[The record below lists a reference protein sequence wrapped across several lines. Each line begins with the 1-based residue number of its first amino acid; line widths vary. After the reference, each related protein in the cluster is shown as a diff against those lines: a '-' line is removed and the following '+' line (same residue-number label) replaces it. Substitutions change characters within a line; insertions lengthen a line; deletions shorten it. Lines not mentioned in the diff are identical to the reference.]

1 MRVLDKYIVRQYITS
16 YLIIL
21 ISFSVLFIVI
31 EVFDRLPRV
40 LRHTSDFWL
49 IAQYFLLR
57 VPYLFVLTSPVNV
70 LLAGLF
76 LMNSLSK
83 YNESIAIRAAGIS
96 IFRMI
101 TPLLI
106 IGIFISAIVALF
118 GEYVMPKANTRQNY
132 IYNVEMRQREVED
145 IRIRSN
151 IYYSDDRFIY
161 FIGFFDGFQNRK
173 RIIDITQLDSDNR
186 IIRKIQANEAIWNG
200 EDWEF
205 VNTHIRDFDD
215 SELINY
221 AFFQNIVLPYIS
233 VTPLDFIK
241 SGKSPMQMNYME
253 LSEYIERLQRIG
265 DKHHR
270 ELIDLYMK
278 ISFPLANFI
287 ILLFCVPMATASM
300 RSKGRGILF
309 LLGLFICF
317 LYLLVLRIFQSLGYN
332 EIIYPLTAVLMPHII
347 FFSLGVFFVIKAEI

>member
-1 MRVLDKYIVRQYITS
+1 MRVLDKYLIRQYVFS

-21 ISFSVLFIVI
+21 LSFSILFIVI

-76 LMNSLSK
+76 LMNGLSK

-96 IFRMI
+96 ILRMI
-101 TPLLI
+101 MPLLV
-106 IGIFISAIVALF
+106 IGLIISALVALF
-118 GEYVMPKANTRQNY
+118 GEYVMPLANTRQDY

-161 FIGFFDGFQNRK
+161 YIGFFDGFQNRK
-173 RIIDITQLDSDNR
+173 RIIDITQLDDENR
-186 IIRKIQANEAIWNG
+186 IVRKIQANEAVWNG
-200 EDWEF
+200 ENWEF
-205 VNTHIRDFDD
+205 RNTHIRDFENA
-215 SELINY
+215 ELVHY
-221 AFFQNIVLPYIS
+221 EYHPSIVLPYIS

-241 SGKSPMQMNYME
+241 SGKSPMQMNYFE
-253 LSEYIERLQRIG
+253 LSEYIERLKRIG

-270 ELIDLYMK
+270 ELIDLNMK
-278 ISFPLANFI
+278 ISYPLANFI
-287 ILLFCVPMATASM
+287 ILLFCVPMATASV
-300 RSKGRGILF
+300 RSKGRGMIF
-309 LLGLFICF
+309 LLGIFICF
-317 LYLLVLRIFQSLGYN
+317 SYLVVLRICQSLGYN
-332 EIIYPLTAVLMPHII
+332 EIIQPMTAVWLPHIL
-347 FFSLGVFFVIKAEI
+347 FFTLGVFFVVKA